1 MERISTQQLHRQG
14 INGILQNQVAVARLQ
29 AQMATGARVQT
40 AADDPA
46 AMAKIMNIDS
56 ALSDIGQWQSNIG
69 TVQDRLGLEENAL
82 NALNDVIDRVR
93 QLGVQARSSALS
105 DSDRNS
111 IAAEMKELSATLLST
126 ANSRD
131 SQGRYLFAGS
141 RDGQAP
147 FVRTSSGV
155 QYRGDDTVSTLQVGA
170 SRQIGL
176 GDSGADVFMR
186 LRAGTGAASVSAASS
201 NTGLAYVT
209 SVDLTD
215 AAAWSGGS
223 YRLSFSGGNYEVTD
237 AGGTVVSSGAYE
249 SGSAVAFGGLSI
261 SLDGE
266 PADGDSFSVGPAPT
280 QDLFSTIDQITR
292 LVNLDDQS
300 AAQSAQNQTAF
311 FDALSALSAAQD
323 HLGDVRGSVGSRL
336 GAADDASAQLGDRKL
351 QLDSLRSGLHDLDYT
366 QAAADLS
373 AKQTALAAAQQTYI
387 SIQKLS
393 LFDYL

>member
-280 QDLFSTIDQITR
+280 LDLFSTIDQITR

-300 AAQSAQNQTAF
+300 A
-311 FDALSALSAAQD
+311 LSASKNA
-323 HLGDVRGSVGSRL
+323 V
-336 GAADDASAQLGDRKL
+336 
-351 QLDSLRSGLHDLDYT
+351 
-366 QAAADLS
+366 
-373 AKQTALAAAQQTYI
+373 
-387 SIQKLS
+387 
-393 LFDYL
+393 